1 MKKLSYTRIA
11 QLAVVLGIVLTSQL
25 SMAKMTSL
33 SDEEL
38 SEVTAQGGISI
49 SIDELNLDANI
60 DTLYYGDKDG
70 LGEGTGTTAGYLSL
84 NNVELV
90 GSVDFSDP
98 LTVDVATEIDA
109 AGNTEITK
117 INMTMSDMTLDI
129 ERFTIDSITLGSAP
143 GEGNSLGSFGILGL
157 HAQMTGNVSITA
169 H

>member
-11 QLAVVLGIVLTSQL
+11 QLAVIFGIILASQL

-38 SEVTAQGGISI
+38 GEVTAQAGISL
-49 SIDELNLDANI
+49 SIDHLNLDTHI

-84 NNVELV
+84 NDVEIV
-90 GSVDFSDP
+90 GSVAFGNP
-98 LTVDVATEIDA
+98 LSVDVATEVDA

-117 INMTMSDMTLDI
+117 INMTMGDMTLDI
-129 ERFTIDSITLGSAP
+129 ERLTIDSITLGSAP
-143 GEGNSLGSFGILGL
+143 GKGNSLGSFGILGL
-157 HAQMTGNVSITA
+157 HAEMTGNVSITA